1 MKRIL
6 RIIGVFLLLAVLA
19 GGGYWYY
26 STRLAPGST
35 TAPTAAG
42 GSYAQLVAVKQ
53 GSLSSSITVVGQL
66 EAVQSA
72 DLAFGRMNS
81 AAKLATLTVKAGNTI
96 TNGQVLGT
104 IDPASYQ
111 QALDQATSSLTAAQ
125 KTLADLKTPPTDLAL
140 AQADLAIAQADQQL
154 AKANAD
160 LADLQAP
167 DLSTLKDAVLNAQD
181 TLAADKVQ
189 AQLVER
195 DANAK
200 SERDLQYSEGWH
212 QRKIADLQTLVATGK
227 ANLEQTTLLATE
239 QETLGQV
246 QADLARVSAERRLAI
261 QAAAATVAKDE
272 AALKTA
278 QDALAKAQA
287 GGDPVALA
295 QAKLAIHNAQV
306 AQLKAHDDRST
317 LVAGADPTA
326 LATAQANVDKLR
338 LAVSN
343 AQADLAAAQLVAPFD
358 ATILKVNNSPGDF
371 VSAST
376 TILSLANLK
385 TLQVVAAID
394 ETTIR
399 RVSTGQDASVT
410 FDALPGQ
417 RFAGKVLDVP
427 LEGTLQGGVMVYN
440 VPISLTGVDKLT
452 LLVGMTANV
461 QIQIGQVADA
471 LLVPTMALQSAN
483 GAYQVLV
490 ADPAN
495 PTAAPQ
501 SVPVETGLS
510 DGTYTQIVR
519 GLNVGDQVV
528 VQMTTGATNNNNR
541 AGGGGL
547 GGLQFLIGGRGR

>member
-1 MKRIL
+1 MRTFTRIL
-6 RIIGVFLLLAVLA
+6 LLLIVIAAAA
-19 GGGYWYY
+19 GGLWYY
-26 STRLAPGST
+26 RSRSAAGS
-35 TAPTAAG
+35 APTASG
-42 GSYAQLVAVKQ
+42 GSYTQLVAVKQ
-53 GSLSSSITVVGQL
+53 GSLSSSITVVSQL

-72 DLAFGRMNS
+72 DLAFSRMS
-81 AAKLATLTVKAGNTI
+81 GTAKLATLTVKAGNTV
-96 TNGQVLGT
+96 TNGQVLAA
-104 IDPASYQ
+104 IDPAPYQ
-111 QALDQATSSLTAAQ
+111 QALDQAISSLGAAE
-125 KTLADLKTPPTDLAL
+125 KTLADLKTPPTELGL
-140 AQADLAIAQADQQL
+140 AQSDLAIAQADVQLQQAQDALDKLLKPDFASLGSAVSDAQSGL
-154 AKANAD
+154 ASAQSNLVAQQTDKTA
-160 LADLQAP
+160 
-167 DLSTLKDAVLNAQD
+167 KDALTKLQTAEATPAASYSRLATEKYSDAYYQDRLQTAYNNMMNAQD
-181 TLAADKVQ
+181 ARVTYELQQQANLTN
-189 AQLVER
+189 AQLQVR
-195 DANAK
+195 K
-200 SERDLQYSEGWH
+200 SQ
-212 QRKIADLQTLVATGK
+212 
-227 ANLEQTTLLATE
+227 
-239 QETLGQV
+239 
-246 QADLARVSAERRLAI
+246 
-261 QAAAATVAKDE
+261 

-295 QAKLAIHNAQV
+295 QAKLDVRNAQV

-358 ATILKVNNSPGDF
+358 ATILKVNNSPGDL

-471 LLVPTMALQSAN
+471 LLVPTMALQRTN
-483 GAYQVLV
+483 GAYEVLV

-501 SVPVETGLS
+501 SVPVEIGLS

-528 VQMTTGATNNNNR
+528 VQMTTGASNNNNG
-541 AGGGGL
+541 AGGGL
-547 GGLQFLIGGRGR
+547 GGGGGGPPGGRAPGR